1 MSLINDIDVIRKLL
15 IGIYYTNENQMKR
28 CYELG
33 ITLAVPA
40 LAGQAMDAL
49 FSCFALENLMK
60 IIKDYPNFKV
70 NFGTLIRIVN
80 GDSVDVPGGKS
91 RSFPRDYRFT
101 NQVIQNAWTL
111 NSVRVS
117 TTHTLKGA
125 INRPRDA
132 KEAAHMAFSSF
143 VEIVNVLNV
152 YIFR

>member
-1 MSLINDIDVIRKLL
+1 MSLINDIDVIGKRL
-15 IGIYYTNENQMKR
+15 IEKHYTNGDQMKR

-33 ITLAVPA
+33 YYLAVPA
-40 LAGQAMDAL
+40 LAGQSIDAL
-49 FSCFALENLMK
+49 FGRFALENLMK
-60 IIKDYPNFKV
+60 IIKDYPNFEV
-70 NFGTLIRIVN
+70 RFGTLIRIVN

-132 KEAAHMAFSSF
+132 KEAAHTAFSSF